1 MAVYMD
7 SVYDMF
13 RLIKKRLIY
22 LGKDP
27 EDYEFHFKLLEN
39 GDEEYTY
46 FPKENPDDISRFV
59 MGTLGP
65 QKSVDTHPKP

>member
-13 RLIKKRLIY
+13 RLIKKRLIS

-65 QKSVDTHPKP
+65 QKSVDTHPTP